1 MSNYNSFEIKNNRIL
16 NIYKLLILIFPALIV
31 GGNLFSNGVVVLSI
45 PIFFYLI
52 FKKKN
57 SNLFWISETK
67 LLLLVFL
74 FFLISSLISKNFYSI
89 EYSIR
94 YLRFFTFILII
105 FYFLCID
112 EKFEKKFLK
121 FFNLLFFVLLVDSF
135 YQYLN
140 GSNILGIENKVI
152 HRISGLFGDELI
164 LGSFISKYIF
174 VCFVYFFYFKKDSK
188 LIFTIFL
195 IGLIILTYI
204 SGERVAFF
212 SIIIFSIISLIKF
225 SKIKYV
231 LIFSSIVIVILTAIT
246 FKDPNIRQRMINDTM
261 YQTKFLQEWKNPKKI
276 LFYSDDH
283 NAHYQS
289 AYLMFK
295 KGNLQYK
302 FFGRGFKS
310 FRTNCSKKEFCDTP
324 GGCCS
329 THPHNVFFQI
339 ISELGLIGFAIYLYF
354 YLTLTKNLFLT
365 FTNKINK
372 PKFFLINLALFVNLL
387 PIVPSGNIFSSF
399 MSFNFAIL
407 ISYYIYLNKN
417 E

>member
-1 MSNYNSFEIKNNRIL
+1 MSNYNSFAIKNDKIL

-45 PIFFYLI
+45 PIFFYLL
-52 FKKKN
+52 FKKRH
-57 SNLFWISETK
+57 SNLFWILEIK
-67 LLLLVFL
+67 YLFLVFL

-89 EYSIR
+89 EYSLR

-105 FYFLCID
+105 FYFFYID

-121 FFNLLFFVLLVDSF
+121 FFNLLFFILLVDSF

-174 VCFVYFFYFKKDSK
+174 VYFVYFFIFKKDSK

-225 SKIKYV
+225 NKIKYV
-231 LIFSSIVIVILTAIT
+231 LIFSSVIIVILT
-246 FKDPNIRQRMINDTM
+246 
-261 YQTKFLQEWKNPKKI
+261 
-276 LFYSDDH
+276 
-283 NAHYQS
+283 
-289 AYLMFK
+289 
-295 KGNLQYK
+295 GNH
-302 FFGRGFKS
+302 F
-310 FRTNCSKKEFCDTP
+310 
-324 GGCCS
+324 
-329 THPHNVFFQI
+329 
-339 ISELGLIGFAIYLYF
+339 
-354 YLTLTKNLFLT
+354 
-365 FTNKINK
+365 
-372 PKFFLINLALFVNLL
+372 
-387 PIVPSGNIFSSF
+387 
-399 MSFNFAIL
+399 
-407 ISYYIYLNKN
+407 
-417 E
+417 